1 MKKDKSQKQLTL
13 VESLT
18 RGGEKKNKQ
27 NKQTNKQNLTHLI
40 PKVAS

>member
-18 RGGEKKNKQ
+18 RDGEKIK
-27 NKQTNKQNLTHLI
+27 NKQTNKIAHT
-40 PKVAS
+40 